1 MMPAIIGI
9 EIKIDR
15 LENVFKLSQNRD
27 AISFN
32 NIIQKLEAIGGESAM
47 VAEEMRRRVV
57 VG

>member
-1 MMPAIIGI
+1 MPAIIGI
-9 EIKIDR
+9 EIKIER

-47 VAEEMRRRVV
+47 VAGEMRKHAIR
-57 VG
+57 